1 LLETDP
7 ALERG
12 TRNEFAPRAL
22 PISAAAAEVWR
33 EFYNHIEGQCGA
45 GNELDGI
52 GDFAAKAA
60 EHAARIAGVVTIVE
74 DLHAR
79 EIGLLAMQAAV
90 TLADWYVSEA
100 LRLKQAGRTDPK
112 LLRAAKLLEW
122 LESQPDGKA
131 SISTILTHGPNAM
144 RTKDA
149 VEEALKILAAHGC
162 TGRDLRTHLVS
173 QRRAG
178 AEPRP

>member
-1 LLETDP
+1 LSCCSTPRPGSSQPRP
-7 ALERG
+7 APPGLGSRFG
-12 TRNEFAPRAL
+12 LITSNVQSNINL
-22 PISAAAAEVWR
+22 
-33 EFYNHIEGQCGA
+33 EGQCGA

-79 EIGLLAMQAAV
+79 EIGLPAMQGAV

-122 LESQPDGKA
+122 LQSQPDGKA

-162 TGRDLRTHLVS
+162 TVEVS
-173 QRRAG
+173 AR
-178 AEPRP
+178 PRIIKTVGEVSR